1 MKGKYRKDF
10 TGTCTFKQKGINNM
24 RECGMLLPI
33 ASLPSKYGI
42 GCFSKEAY
50 KFVDQLKEAGQEDK
64 YQQVL
69 EEIPRVRK
77 DFGEP
82 PLVTQS
88 SQIVGTQAVLNVLM
102 GERYKM
108 VPKESKKIML
118 GEFGQTVKP
127 FNPEVQKKIIGDET
141 PITCRPADLIA
152 PQMPQFEKECAQW
165 KQQDEDVLSYA
176 LFPAVAKEFFQY
188 REAQQKK
195 VDVTV
200 ADKEN
205 KAYPV

>member
-1 MKGKYRKDF
+1 M
-10 TGTCTFKQKGINNM
+10 
-24 RECGMLLPI
+24 
-33 ASLPSKYGI
+33 
-42 GCFSKEAY
+42 
-50 KFVDQLKEAGQEDK
+50 KEAGQEDK

-82 PLVTQS
+82 PLVTPS
-88 SQIVGTQAVLNVLM
+88 SQIVGTQAVLNVIM

-127 FNPEVQKKIIGDET
+127 FDPEVQKKIIGDET
-141 PITCRPADLIA
+141 PITCRPADLIK
-152 PQMPQFEKECAQW
+152 PQLPQFEKECAQW

-188 REAQQKK
+188 REAQQRK